1 MIDRFWRLSIGFS
14 CLLVCSLD
22 IPHDLSCSTLPV
34 YLHRIF
40 IFNFENVNIALKQTT
55 YTNHDL
61 TTRNVRKSSCIEPLL
76 PSCVVVVNGRITREG
91 GGGWKKRG
99 EGKWQPFPFCFRL
112 PPLPPSPPSYI
123 FLELCLDTWPL
134 HILCFVGGCFISA
147 SHWQKSNFLSHS

>member
-91 GGGWKKRG
+91 GGGLEKKRRG
-99 EGKWQPFPFCFRL
+99 QVAAFSFLL
-112 PPLPPSPPSYI
+112 PITTPSPLPSV
-123 FLELCLDTWPL
+123 L
-134 HILCFVGGCFISA
+134 HLSWIMPGHMAA
-147 SHWQKSNFLSHS
+147 SHFMFCWRMFYFGIALAKK